1 LHFLGG
7 KAALGKAKFVELA
20 VISSS
25 FLAVLEDAGALI
37 EGCAEVEFDR
47 TEFEDTFGGCRQWR
61 ESVRSLKAVNLRDCL
76 GRSTLCSLPWKRS
89 W

>member
-1 LHFLGG
+1 MHFLGG

-47 TEFEDTFGGCRQWR
+47 TEFEDAFGGCRQWS
-61 ESVRSLKAVNLRDCL
+61 ELE
-76 GRSTLCSLPWKRS
+76 GLPWPKYLMFLTLET
-89 W
+89 